1 MTIHLFSSIEI
12 IILTSILYLYFLAI
26 FSILSKRQRRL
37 KFEPLH
43 RFGIIVPAHNEEK
56 VIAKT
61 LHSLKDMDYPHG
73 LYEIIVIADDC
84 TDNTA
89 KIVREMGMCC
99 MERFDNSKRGKGYAL
114 QWAFRNIKLAKYDA
128 FVVIDADTVV
138 MADFLKIMN
147 NRLCNGD
154 KVIQGYYDVLNPER
168 SPSASLSYLGF
179 ALSRNLRYA
188 GRTSLGWTT
197 NLLGNGMC
205 FSRDVIE
212 RFGWGGFS
220 IVEDIE
226 YEMFLLLCGIRVAF
240 ASDAKIYAEIPE
252 TFAESRIQR
261 SRWDI
266 GKFQILRRFF
276 LKLLIK
282 GVKEKDMAYFDAL
295 MELLIPPYAL
305 FLILTIFF
313 FLMFMATNYNGI
325 DIHFYIWAIIFLA
338 LFLYTLAGL
347 IMARAS
353 RHVYINL
360 IYAPLFILWR
370 TFIVIH
376 GFFGKGR
383 IEWIKTERS

>member
-26 FSILSKRQRRL
+26 FSILSKRQRRV

-168 SPSASLSYLGF
+168 SPSASLLHRCENV
-179 ALSRNLRYA
+179 AA
-188 GRTSLGWTT
+188 
-197 NLLGNGMC
+197 
-205 FSRDVIE
+205 
-212 RFGWGGFS
+212 
-220 IVEDIE
+220 
-226 YEMFLLLCGIRVAF
+226 RVA
-240 ASDAKIYAEIPE
+240 ASVMVIV
-252 TFAESRIQR
+252 
-261 SRWDI
+261 RWRLPSVGLGGRVPRAI
-266 GKFQILRRFF
+266 SYG
-276 LKLLIK
+276 
-282 GVKEKDMAYFDAL
+282 
-295 MELLIPPYAL
+295 P
-305 FLILTIFF
+305 
-313 FLMFMATNYNGI
+313 AT
-325 DIHFYIWAIIFLA
+325 
-338 LFLYTLAGL
+338 
-347 IMARAS
+347 
-353 RHVYINL
+353 
-360 IYAPLFILWR
+360 WR
-370 TFIVIH
+370 
-376 GFFGKGR
+376 
-383 IEWIKTERS
+383 